1 MSFFSPRTALIPDE
15 NKTALIPDEKSHGL
29 ARHIT
34 RINMQKNVVFRRFWV
49 KEPRDS
55 GNIFA
60 KKRYTSIPLT
70 TILG

>member
-1 MSFFSPRTALIPDE
+1 MSFFSPKTALIPDE
-15 NKTALIPDEKSHGL
+15 NKIALIPDGKSHGL
-29 ARHIT
+29 ARHTT

-55 GNIFA
+55 GKIFA
-60 KKRYTSIPLT
+60 RKRYTLILLT